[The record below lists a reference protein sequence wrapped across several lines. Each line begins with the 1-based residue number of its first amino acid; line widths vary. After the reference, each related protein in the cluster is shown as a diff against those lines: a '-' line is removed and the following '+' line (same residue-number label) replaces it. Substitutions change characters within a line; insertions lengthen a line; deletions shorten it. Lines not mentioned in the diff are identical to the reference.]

1 MNGATNT
8 TSPVLKRSIS
18 PRPPAVG
25 EEVKRFHDTSH
36 QCPEQYKN
44 WNMDCNSASKEAC
57 VEPADQSA
65 ASCTDSVTETKD
77 CAEKS
82 PNPSPPAALKW
93 AQSLQCLLE
102 DIQGVSLFK
111 DFLEQD
117 GQESYLSC
125 WFACRGIKKIHPS
138 DRERLINS
146 IKIVFLK
153 KVKKISAISDETKA
167 EIKQKL
173 ANPSTLDNT
182 IFDKAQQELEAYM
195 MKTTYPNFLKSDLY
209 IQHLGGWQNELSS
222 EKERILTCEPAEQ
235 LPTVHEDS
243 ELHIPSKIPLTK
255 INLLQRIKSSCTSK
269 FKAEAPS
276 G

>member
-1 MNGATNT
+1 MNATNT
-8 TSPVLKRSIS
+8 SSPILKRSIS

-36 QCPEQYKN
+36 QCPEHFKN
-44 WNMDCNSASKEAC
+44 CNMDYNSASKEAC

-65 ASCTDSVTETKD
+65 ASCTDSASETKD

-138 DRERLINS
+138 DRERLNNS

-153 KVKKISAISDETKA
+153 KVKKISAISDDTKE
-167 EIKQKL
+167 EIKNKL
-173 ANPSTLDNT
+173 ASHTNLDNT

-209 IQHLGGWQNELSS
+209 IQHLGGLNELSQ
-222 EKERILTCEPAEQ
+222 EKERIHTPEPVEQ

-243 ELHIPSKIPLTK
+243 ELNIPSKIPLTK
-255 INLLQRIKSSCTSK
+255 INLLQRIKSSYTSK

>member
-1 MNGATNT
+1 MNGT
-8 TSPVLKRSIS
+8 TDTSSPVLKRSIS

-36 QCPEQYKN
+36 QYPEQYKN
-44 WNMDCNSASKEAC
+44 WNMDSFSKAAC
-57 VEPADQSA
+57 VESADQST
-65 ASCTDSVTETKD
+65 ASCADSVTETKD

-111 DFLEQD
+111 EFLEQD

-125 WFACRGIKKIHPS
+125 WFACRGIKKIHPN
-138 DRERLINS
+138 DQERLINS

-153 KVKKISAISDETKA
+153 KVKKISAISDETKG

-173 ANPSTLDNT
+173 ATNVGLDNT
-182 IFDKAQQELEAYM
+182 IFDKAQQEIEAYM
-195 MKTTYPNFLKSDLY
+195 MKTCYPNFLKSDLY
-209 IQHLGGWQNELSS
+209 IQHLGEWQNELSPD
-222 EKERILTCEPAEQ
+222 KERVVTPEPVEQ

-243 ELHIPSKIPLTK
+243 ELYIPSKIPLTK
-255 INLLQRIKSSCTSK
+255 MNLLQRNKSSCISK
-269 FKAEAPS
+269 FKAEAPP